1 MTTFTL
7 RGGFKVRTLPLADG
21 SVTFETE
28 NSDGDVISTV
38 TYKRVEANR
47 LLSSL
52 CMISTGRL
60 VHDAA

>member
-7 RGGFKVRTLPLADG
+7 RNGFKVRTFPLSDG

-28 NSDGDVISTV
+28 NSEGDVISTV
-38 TYKRVEANR
+38 THKRGEANR

-60 VHDAA
+60 VHGAA